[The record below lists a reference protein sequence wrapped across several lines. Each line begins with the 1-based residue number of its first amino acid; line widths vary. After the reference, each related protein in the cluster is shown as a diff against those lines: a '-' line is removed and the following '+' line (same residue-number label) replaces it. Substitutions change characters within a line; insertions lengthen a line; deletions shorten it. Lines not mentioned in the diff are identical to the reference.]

1 MYLKP
6 FFLVFEMLFL
16 VLVMFEMSQV
26 MFDRFNFMLP
36 LSDWYLMN
44 GLIRVFRIK
53 MEVTSKTIQF
63 LLSKYNSLFF
73 CIKISLIET

>member
-26 MFDRFNFMLP
+26 MFDRFNLMLP
-36 LSDWYLMN
+36 FSDWYLMN

-53 MEVTSKTIQF
+53 TEVTSKTI
-63 LLSKYNSLFF
+63 NIIMFF